1 MATKTKSTKPVSK
14 KGPGV
19 GQSLSNQRVVLW
31 ILVGFV
37 AFLTL
42 WMLYTVKAMQ
52 AESVSTASEAAP
64 TGQWAKY
71 AEGVSC
77 TPAEAGRGNPA
88 GVRTVRRT
96 EGGKIVS
103 YTSRCCKVPGT
114 AKYQYF
120 SGTTCP
126 STFTGNLVKDKS
138 GDLRPAGGQYGNPV
152 GGFQGRPTI
161 AVPTVSIIRK

>member
-52 AESVSTASEAAP
+52 AESVSTASEAALIIEDVKRTP
-64 TGQWAKY
+64 YSPG
-71 AEGVSC
+71 ESC
-77 TPAEAGRGNPA
+77 TPAQAGKA
-88 GVRTVRRT
+88 RTTRKVVDGRL
-96 EGGKIVS
+96 
-103 YTSRCCKVPGT
+103 TSSSTICCKVSGT
-114 AKYQYF
+114 AKYQYYA
-120 SGTTCP
+120 GTSCP
-126 STFTGNLVKDKS
+126 IFDSIKPR
-138 GDLRPAGGQYGNPV
+138 DLGGQRL
-152 GGFQGRPTI
+152 QR
-161 AVPTVSIIRK
+161 R